1 MDWSALT
8 TPILSGI
15 TSFIGAGLAA
25 RLALRRF
32 YAEKV
37 WERKTVAYTAI
48 FEALYDMS
56 RWDDAHITAQMRG
69 HEIDDAEQT
78 KLIADYQTAKGTLKR
93 RLAAEVWL
101 IPDDCGA
108 RLNVMFRELARRV
121 PDWYET
127 LEKDSAAISSAM
139 TDLTDLVRADLNLRP
154 STWRSWIKGRK
165 LLEDEPQ

>member
-1 MDWSALT
+1 LWYRPIMEWSALT

-25 RLALRRF
+25 RFALRRF

-69 HEIDDAEQT
+69 REIDDAEQT
-78 KLIADYQTAKGTLKR
+78 KLIADYQTAKA
-93 RLAAEVWL
+93 RLERCLAGQIWL
-101 IPDDCGA
+101 IPDNCRA
-108 RLNVMFRELARRV
+108 RIGVMFRELNRRV
-121 PDWYET
+121 NEWYET
-127 LEKDSAAISSAM
+127 LEKDSAAISSAID
-139 TDLTDLVRADLNLRP
+139 DLTVLVRNDLKLRP
-154 STWRSWIKGRK
+154 PKWRSW
-165 LLEDEPQ
+165 LSP